1 MTSVAFPPSRLLFRD
16 DVNDFLSDHEL
27 SEDSPSPLW
36 RILDSVDVFEL
47 HILPKLDVNALKF
60 FTASNRACK
69 KLVLERCYTNNQS
82 KRKQLKRKLRKP
94 FCIHEMTSESTLEY
108 AFERRPNEMKIEE
121 FVSRIG
127 TVELLEFAKETKGWR
142 MDSQTPRLAAC
153 AGNLRVLKYIAEKQ
167 SHLLDEGALVACSF
181 YERKECLRFLM
192 EKNVP
197 ADRFA
202 FGIGAFSRRWKA
214 MFDAYERIVQNT
226 TLDDDDDFCEK
237 KSENESILTT
247 ETQVMVVPDGSF

>member
-1 MTSVAFPPSRLLFRD
+1 MTSAAFPPSHLLFHND
-16 DVNDFLSDHEL
+16 DVNDVSEEL
-27 SEDSPSPLW
+27 LEDSPSPLW

-60 FTASNRACK
+60 FASTNRACSA
-69 KLVLERCYTNNQS
+69 LVLSRCYKNNQS
-82 KRKQLKRKLRKP
+82 KRRTLKRKLRKP

-127 TVELLEFAKETKGWR
+127 TVELLEFAKETKGWN

-153 AGNLRVLKYIAEKQ
+153 AGNLQILKYIAENHA
-167 SHLLDEGALVACSF
+167 HLLDEGALVACSF

-237 KSENESILTT
+237 KSENESIPST
-247 ETQVMVVPDGSF
+247 ETHVMVVPDGSF

>member
-1 MTSVAFPPSRLLFRD
+1 
-16 DVNDFLSDHEL
+16 
-27 SEDSPSPLW
+27 
-36 RILDSVDVFEL
+36 
-47 HILPKLDVNALKF
+47 
-60 FTASNRACK
+60 
-69 KLVLERCYTNNQS
+69 
-82 KRKQLKRKLRKP
+82 
-94 FCIHEMTSESTLEY
+94 
-108 AFERRPNEMKIEE
+108 
-121 FVSRIG
+121 
-127 TVELLEFAKETKGWR
+127 
-142 MDSQTPRLAAC
+142 
-153 AGNLRVLKYIAEKQ
+153 
-167 SHLLDEGALVACSF
+167 
-181 YERKECLRFLM
+181 M

>member
-1 MTSVAFPPSRLLFRD
+1 MTS
-16 DVNDFLSDHEL
+16 
-27 SEDSPSPLW
+27 
-36 RILDSVDVFEL
+36 
-47 HILPKLDVNALKF
+47 K
-60 FTASNRACK
+60 
-69 KLVLERCYTNNQS
+69 
-82 KRKQLKRKLRKP
+82 
-94 FCIHEMTSESTLEY
+94 STLEF
-108 AFERRPNEMKIEE
+108 AFERRPNEMKIAE

-127 TVELLEFAKETKGWR
+127 TVELLEFAKDTKGWN
-142 MDSQTPRLAAC
+142 MDAQTPRLAAC
-153 AGNLRVLKYIAEKQ
+153 AGNLQILKYIAEKH

-237 KSENESILTT
+237 KSENEPTPTT

>member
-1 MTSVAFPPSRLLFRD
+1 MTSVAFPPSHLLLRDD
-16 DVNDFLSDHEL
+16 DVNDVSEEL
-27 SEDSPSPLW
+27 LEDSPSPLW
-36 RILDSVDVFEL
+36 SILHDSVDVFEL

-60 FTASNRACK
+60 LTASNRACK
-69 KLVLERCYTNNQS
+69 KLVLERCYKNNQS
-82 KRKQLKRKLRKP
+82 KRRTLKRKLRRP
-94 FCIHEMTSESTLEY
+94 FLIHEMTSESTLEY
-108 AFERRPNEMKIEE
+108 AFERRNKEMKIEE

-127 TVELLEFAKETKGWR
+127 TVELLEFAKDTKGWH

-237 KSENESILTT
+237 KSENEPTPTT

>member
-1 MTSVAFPPSRLLFRD
+1 
-16 DVNDFLSDHEL
+16 
-27 SEDSPSPLW
+27 
-36 RILDSVDVFEL
+36 
-47 HILPKLDVNALKF
+47 
-60 FTASNRACK
+60 
-69 KLVLERCYTNNQS
+69 
-82 KRKQLKRKLRKP
+82 
-94 FCIHEMTSESTLEY
+94 MTSESTLEY
-108 AFERRPNEMKIEE
+108 AFERRNKEMKIEE

-127 TVELLEFAKETKGWR
+127 TVELLEFAKETKGWN

-153 AGNLRVLKYIAEKQ
+153 AGNLRVLEYIAEKH

-226 TLDDDDDFCEK
+226 TLDEKDDDFCEK
-237 KSENESILTT
+237 KSENESIPTT